1 MSMEEGRAAA
11 GAPQRCEKS
20 VLLVVGFGMW
30 NATWFGMSKVSR
42 RRFLGSLAGA
52 VSAPM
57 ILPSRVWADS
67 PSNRLNVGFIGMGKM
82 AEGHLGGFLGFSDVR
97 VVAIAEVAKV
107 RLDHGIERVHSA
119 YAKDRESGTYKG
131 CAGYGDFRELLARR
145 DIDAVVIATPDH
157 WHAIPAILAARAK
170 KDIYCEKPL
179 TVTVSE
185 ARAVVN
191 ASRSAGV
198 VFQTGSQQRTEFG
211 GKFRTAVEKVR
222 SGRIGKVR
230 RITVGVGGPAKAC
243 DLSEEKVPVGI
254 DWEMWLGPAPSRGY
268 SEVLCPKDVHKHFPA
283 WRAYREF
290 AGGGLSDI
298 GAHHFDIAHWAMG
311 LDESGPVE
319 IIPPT
324 DEGAM
329 SGLAFRYSDG
339 LEIVHGGPSGITFEG
354 ALGKLFVDRSKIEC
368 EVAGVLEERQGAGE
382 FQLPEI
388 GTSHKRNWL
397 DCIRNRARPVADV
410 GVGASTS
417 ILCSLAN
424 LGYRVRRPLK
434 WDPKREQ
441 FSGDAEAN
449 GLLSRPARGEWKIA

>member
-1 MSMEEGRAAA
+1 
-11 GAPQRCEKS
+11 
-20 VLLVVGFGMW
+20 MW
-30 NATWFGMSKVSR
+30 NASFGVMSELSR
-42 RRFLGSLAGA
+42 RRFLGSLIGA
-52 VSAPM
+52 ASAPM
-57 ILPSRVWADS
+57 IVPSRVWSESSA
-67 PSNRLNVGFIGMGKM
+67 NRLNLGFIGMGKM
-82 AEGHLGGFLGFSDVR
+82 AEGHLGGFLGFGDVR

-107 RLDHGIERVHSA
+107 RLEHGIDRVHAA
-119 YAKDRESGTYKG
+119 YAKERESGVYKG
-131 CAGYGDFRELLARR
+131 CTGYGDFRELLART

-179 TVTVSE
+179 TVTVAE

-191 ASRSAGV
+191 EARSAGV

-211 GKFRTAVEKVR
+211 GRFRTAVEKVR

-230 RITVGVGGPAKAC
+230 RITVGVGGPSKPC
-243 DLSEEKVPVGI
+243 DLPESDVPAGI
-254 DWEMWLGPAPSRGY
+254 DWEMWQGPAPARGY
-268 SEVLCPKDVHKHFPA
+268 SEVLCPRDVHKHFPA
-283 WRAYREF
+283 WRAYREY

-319 IIPPT
+319 IVPPK
-324 DEGAM
+324 DDGAM
-329 SGLAFRYSDG
+329 SGLVFKYRDG
-339 LEIVHGGPSGITFEG
+339 LEIMHGGPSGITFEG
-354 ALGKLFVDRSKIEC
+354 SLGKLFVDRSKIEC
-368 EVAGVLEERQGAGE
+368 EVEGVLQERQGAGE

-388 GTSHKRNWL
+388 GTSHKRNWV
-397 DCIRNRARPVADV
+397 DCIRTRSRPVADV

-434 WDPKREQ
+434 WDPKGERFED
-441 FSGDAEAN
+441 DAEAN
-449 GLLSRPARGEWKIA
+449 GLLSRPGRGEWKIV